1 MLEIFINK
9 KRYKSFINYAI
20 DTSDSLSMVFT
31 KDENDISQYIL
42 QELYY
47 IVSELIVEKRNIGY
61 HPDTNTEFENS
72 DYIIMRCSKELKPI
86 FFEADNIDNWNGE
99 VFPEELCFY
108 RKKKKWFSYIRHE
121 EKAFVYKESIDVFE
135 YKYIIQAQHWMNQ
148 SVWRYQKV
156 LSDKDIAKTALLAKR
171 FREAGG
177 ST

>member
-1 MLEIFINK
+1 
-9 KRYKSFINYAI
+9 
-20 DTSDSLSMVFT
+20 MVFT

-108 RKKKKWFSYIRHE
+108 RKKRNVFHILAMRKKHLYIMKQRGILIFLTK
-121 EKAFVYKESIDVFE
+121 KALSSIE
-135 YKYIIQAQHWMNQ
+135 YKQINRLWNC
-148 SVWRYQKV
+148 S
-156 LSDKDIAKTALLAKR
+156 
-171 FREAGG
+171 
-177 ST
+177 

>member
-1 MLEIFINK
+1 
-9 KRYKSFINYAI
+9 
-20 DTSDSLSMVFT
+20 MVFT

-61 HPDTNTEFENS
+61 HPDSNTEFENS

-108 RKKKKWFSYIRHE
+108 RKKRNGFHILAMRKKHLYIMKQRGILTFLTK
-121 EKAFVYKESIDVFE
+121 KALSSIE
-135 YKYIIQAQHWMNQ
+135 YK
-148 SVWRYQKV
+148 
-156 LSDKDIAKTALLAKR
+156 
-171 FREAGG
+171 
-177 ST
+177 

>member
-72 DYIIMRCSKELKPI
+72 DYIIMICSKELKPI

-108 RKKKKWFSYIRHE
+108 RKKKKWFSYISHE
-121 EKAFVYKESIDVFE
+121 EKAFVYNETKRDIDFFNKESIKF
-135 YKYIIQAQHWMNQ
+135 YRI
-148 SVWRYQKV
+148 
-156 LSDKDIAKTALLAKR
+156 
-171 FREAGG
+171 
-177 ST
+177 

>member
-1 MLEIFINK
+1 
-9 KRYKSFINYAI
+9 
-20 DTSDSLSMVFT
+20 MVFT

-61 HPDTNTEFENS
+61 HPDTNTEYENS

-108 RKKKKWFSYIRHE
+108 RKKRNGFHILAMRKKYLYIMKQREILTFLTKKGESWF
-121 EKAFVYKESIDVFE
+121 KAI
-135 YKYIIQAQHWMNQ
+135 
-148 SVWRYQKV
+148 
-156 LSDKDIAKTALLAKR
+156 KR
-171 FREAGG
+171 FVSYAANKI
-177 ST
+177 